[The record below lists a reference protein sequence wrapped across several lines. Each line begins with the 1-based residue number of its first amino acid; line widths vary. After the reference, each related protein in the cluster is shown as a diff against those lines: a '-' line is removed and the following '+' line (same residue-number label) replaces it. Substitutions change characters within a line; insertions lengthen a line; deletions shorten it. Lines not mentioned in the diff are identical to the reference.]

1 MQFSCDVKIVDMVMG
16 SGKSS
21 AAINYMNSATDEKF
35 LYITPLS
42 SEVERVIKKC
52 NNKRFYTPDEEKFGT
67 KLKSIK
73 HLLSKGYNIASTHAL
88 FHYFDREV
96 IDICRNQ
103 NYTLVMDEVTDVVEP
118 YELTKADY
126 DTLMEKYL
134 TVDTETGLLR
144 WREDA
149 ANYHGKFDQE
159 KTLCEMG
166 CLGYYGGSI
175 VVWLFP
181 IDVFNIFKNIYI
193 LTYMFSAQIQRY
205 YYDFFKLPYTYLY
218 VIGDNPNNYQF
229 TDCYTTT
236 KAKHD
241 YHKLIHIIDN
251 DKLNAIGCLPTDL
264 SKAWYQR
271 NAQNVVM
278 VKLKNNLFNFFH
290 NICNTKSSY
299 NLWTTFK
306 DYKYLLSGKG
316 YANGYEASNC
326 RATNKH
332 IARTSVAYVIN
343 KYLNTIVK
351 NFFLDNGVEVDEDG
365 YALSEMLQF
374 IWRSAIREGKEI
386 NIYIPSRRMR
396 ELLQKWIDENSCDE
410 GEMKI

>member
-1 MQFSCDVKIVDMVMG
+1 MNFNCDVKVIDMVMG

-42 SEVERVIKKC
+42 SEVERIIKNC
-52 NNKRFYTPDEEKFGT
+52 SNKRFYTPDEEKFGT

-88 FHYFDREV
+88 FHYFDDEV

-103 NYTLVMDEVTDVVEP
+103 DYTLVMDEVTDVVEP

-134 TVDTETGLLR
+134 NWDKETGLLH
-144 WREDA
+144 WRDDA
-149 ANYHGKFDQE
+149 SDYTGKFSQE
-159 KTLCEMG
+159 KRLCEMG

-175 VVWLFP
+175 MVWLFP
-181 IDVFNIFKNIYI
+181 INVFNTFKKIYI

-205 YYDFFKLPYTYLY
+205 YYDFFKLPYSY
-218 VIGDNPNNYQF
+218 VYVTGDNPSNYCF
-229 TDCYTTT
+229 TDEHT
-236 KAKHD
+236 KSIPKYD
-241 YHKLIHIIDN
+241 YRKLIHIIDN
-251 DKLNAIGCLPTDL
+251 EKLNAIGDNKTDL

-271 NAQNVVM
+271 NADNIVM
-278 VKLKNNLFNFFH
+278 DKLKSNLNNFFR
-290 NICNTKSSY
+290 NICNTKSKC

-306 DYKYLLSGKG
+306 DYKHLLSGKG
-316 YANGYEASNC
+316 YVNGYEASNC